1 MSRRQELAA
10 KRATLV
16 ARCERQR
23 RELGIATDGVA
34 HSLRVVDAAV
44 SVTRRAATHPLI
56 LAGAVVAVI
65 VVFRPRRLMHFLT
78 LGLSAAVAARRMS
91 TLWRAA
97 A

>member
-1 MSRRQELAA
+1 
-10 KRATLV
+10 
-16 ARCERQR
+16 
-23 RELGIATDGVA
+23 
-34 HSLRVVDAAV
+34 
-44 SVTRRAATHPLI
+44 
-56 LAGAVVAVI
+56 VI